1 MLLALPI
8 LYALALTTSVVQFMM
23 ETVSDLVIWTSSKEE
38 GSHITKTVSLMEAL
52 LLRDQSPRMLPHPL
66 PLVICG
72 VKSSIPDIIPAPF
85 PKPTILAGPS
95 FSWIPPSSL

>member
-1 MLLALPI
+1 
-8 LYALALTTSVVQFMM
+8 MM

-38 GSHITKTVSLMEAL
+38 GSHIMKTVSLMEAP

-72 VKSSIPDIIPAPF
+72 VKSSTLDIILAQF

-95 FSWIPPSSL
+95 FSWILPSSL